1 MSHLTWI
8 DEPIPALRRPILVLA
23 FEGLFDI
30 AGVATSALTWM
41 TDGRAVRSIARIDP
55 DPFYDFS
62 DRRPMVWIDET
73 GDRLLSWPENEA
85 KVLSVAGAGHDLIV
99 LAGVE
104 PHIRWRSFAESL
116 VELAI
121 RTKCETVVTVGGAA
135 ERVPHTRSPGVFGSS
150 TNAGLAAAL
159 GLSRPQYQ
167 GPTGLLGVLHEQL
180 DRAGVPAVSLRV
192 PVPHY
197 LVNAQHP
204 QSTAALLRHLEHVL
218 GVPTRHEE
226 LAGEVQRWRD
236 LHDAAVRSD
245 PAAHA
250 YVQALERDFDIAAE
264 ASIPT
269 ADDLAADFE
278 AFLRTQVAGDTHPAD
293 PDPPTPTRDPDAD
306 PTPTPT

>member
-8 DEPIPALRRPILVLA
+8 DEPLTALRRPILVLA

-62 DRRPMVWIDET
+62 DRRPMVSIDEA

-85 KVLSVAGAGHDLIV
+85 KVVSVAGASHDLIV

-104 PHIRWRSFAESL
+104 PHLRWRSFAESL

-121 RTKCETVVTVGGAA
+121 RTRCETIVTVGGAA

-150 TNAGLAAAL
+150 TNAALADAL

-180 DRAGVPAVSLRV
+180 DRAGLPAVSLRV

-218 GVPTRHEE
+218 GVPTRHED

-236 LHDAAVRSD
+236 LHDDAVRSD

-264 ASIPT
+264 AAIPS

-278 AFLRTQVAGDTHPAD
+278 AFLRAHNEPPSAPDPAPD
-293 PDPPTPTRDPDAD
+293 PDPDPD
-306 PTPTPT
+306 P